1 MNYLLKCLFLSCL
14 LISVVA
20 CTDGINETVIS
31 AYQLPVLPEPSYK
44 FSRNGESSVNV
55 LECGFLKSPI
65 DRIFSEYMNEA
76 RMRKILMLC
85 LKLPHVLPAWERIS
99 LLTNIET
106 GKP

>member
-31 AYQLPVLPEPSYK
+31 AYQLPVLPELSYK

-55 LECGFLKSPI
+55 LECGFLKSPV
-65 DRIFSEYMNEA
+65 
-76 RMRKILMLC
+76 

>member
-76 RMRKILMLC
+76 RMSTKRDYDEALRIYHEGNFG
-85 LKLPHVLPAWERIS
+85 LKPQ
-99 LLTNIET
+99 
-106 GKP
+106 

>member
-55 LECGFLKSPI
+55 L
-65 DRIFSEYMNEA
+65 
-76 RMRKILMLC
+76 
-85 LKLPHVLPAWERIS
+85 
-99 LLTNIET
+99 
-106 GKP
+106 

>member
-44 FSRNGESSVNV
+44 LSVIVITPNLNFNYRLAIPLYIICHANSYTRV
-55 LECGFLKSPI
+55 YRTDNLS
-65 DRIFSEYMNEA
+65 YV
-76 RMRKILMLC
+76 IL
-85 LKLPHVLPAWERIS
+85 
-99 LLTNIET
+99 N
-106 GKP
+106 